1 MRHVRATSGMTITG
15 TTHKRALARI
25 GYFHGYKGYR
35 FSGSADRRI
44 PYSDFDELRAVF
56 DFDSALKAMLYP
68 ILMDLEMAMKNLAL
82 VEILNAAGS
91 SRLTDVYSRVMLGD
105 KRDGRRGKLEVVH
118 AGNGVLLDAYKRSN
132 VIVRHYYDAPGES
145 VPLWALMEVI
155 TLGHFGRFLEQL
167 SSPVLKSVAESW
179 GLRRRDVDLLPHL
192 VYAVKDVRNCVAHD
206 GTLFDTRFKTARI
219 RDQIPAL
226 LVREISLPPSV
237 TIQFDTITDYLVLIV
252 YLSRCL
258 GVPKREAGRLI
269 KRYSMHAEELRN
281 RVPMRIFDM
290 IVHTDNRAK
299 IGHVSRWVRST

>member
-1 MRHVRATSGMTITG
+1 MKYAYFPGCTLQTSGYDYNLSF
-15 TTHKRALARI
+15 KYVAEALGI
-25 GYFHGYKGYR
+25 DLIEVKDWVCCG
-35 FSGSADRRI
+35 SGAAHQVSH
-44 PYSDFDELRAVF
+44 ELATE
-56 DFDSALKAMLYP
+56 LP
-68 ILMDLEMAMKNLAL
+68 MKNLAL

-226 LVREISLPPSV
+226 MVREISLPPSV

>member
-179 GLRRRDVDLLPHL
+179 GLRRRDVDLLLHL